1 MPCHEQLPPLPP
13 LVSPGAT
20 STSGGAIQ
28 NTSVTTTSAAT
39 SATSSSMT
47 TSETTTAAS
56 STTNSSMTTSETT
69 TQVET
74 STSSTADETAN
85 ETTTPQAS
93 STTSSSMTTSET
105 ATPVATTTSQ
115 VATTTT
121 TTSTAEPPTSA
132 PTKSAAT
139 TTTSTISTATAENTT
154 VAATTTTSTTGQ
166 STTEVW
172 GAWTKGGDD
181 VEDKVTENV
190 TEGPNATDVASE
202 AGEAVKAA
210 GAAAKAIW
218 DGLTGS
224 GNASE
229 VANSTA
235 AAAEAVKE
243 AAKTAA
249 QAIFGPSG
257 PKTKV
262 QVTIEANSVP
272 EEEYLTTGVQD
283 IFRVGIFGST
293 ELPGSQQHFTL
304 LWLLAIT
311 EYFMVPDS
319 LTVIFSFSHV
329 WVRQGDVALFAAA
342 VRFHQATSAALCAA
356 IGHKLGSEVGGRCIL
371 LTGGNA
377 IVHEAVA
384 RPFFEEV
391 GRDRSVFHLCPLGR
405 VCHFDFGVIV
415 GAGSDSTER
424 REIFARSCS
433 ACIAVEGGPG
443 TMDEMKLALTNGVPV
458 LAVKK
463 SGGASEEIYHTFPD
477 GLPKPRGVDKT
488 LWDRLTEESGT
499 PEETAE
505 VVVKLGLA
513 PEVQQFELP
522 GKFKYR
528 TLKATM
534 QTLAEELDA
543 EAGHADADTELK
555 LRVMAMDAVRQS
567 RGLLDGTMLRLVAF
581 NCSAPGLR
589 SFELS
594 TGVDLQKALHE
605 VTTTVDGVCVLK
617 GSPKA
622 ADVAAQ
628 KVLDTALLQAVAR
641 QHAAALSET
650 NKAVRGAHTA
660 LKQLQSEA
668 LQMQPNSTLLRA
680 VKEVLE
686 SHRNSSE
693 SLAKAIEKVNATMA
707 PKAKIIRTQMR
718 MKLLERLRVYRNLA
732 LFGLQGTLE
741 AGARFAGG
749 LRKVLPVPS
758 LGAWAVQ
765 LGEAELGVNRT
776 LEAYNSFRAA
786 AAAAED
792 AKVEAETVKVES
804 EKASEAASEYEAVAQ
819 NRSLEAQKMRDEMNV
834 PGAVVNTTEIDI
846 LDGEAKVAADAA
858 GSQKRED
865 EQLQLLY
872 QQLLQEIAGNLS
884 QEVALAKTVEGS
896 LEAVVGASMVAD
908 LQSAGA
914 AEFAKTSLR
923 HMNASKHRPVSLL
936 DIQGAGEAGNVTVRV
951 DIFSQNA
958 SEIHEV
964 IEALERRLKATF
976 ISDFAA
982 AIRWRSQEYAT
993 AGHLRMSALVGSL
1006 DSAVIGD
1013 VANTTAETIHDV
1025 LGNVVTDIQK
1035 VQIAGLP
1042 NVSGEGLPIHAP
1054 SPADEAKAPS
1064 TGRPP
1069 TEEAEE
1075 AEASSLST
1083 PQAHGSVRGPWSF
1096 VGLVGIAVLG
1106 VLGLLLVIILNL
1118 HSALPDRGWRY
1129 ALQPLLRSSV

>member
-272 EEEYLTTGVQD
+272 EEEYLTTGVQ
-283 IFRVGIFGST
+283 VK
-293 ELPGSQQHFTL
+293 
-304 LWLLAIT
+304 
-311 EYFMVPDS
+311 
-319 LTVIFSFSHV
+319 
-329 WVRQGDVALFAAA
+329 
-342 VRFHQATSAALCAA
+342 FHQATSAALCAA